1 MMEAR
6 VDRFGRVVIPKEL
19 RTALDIRPGTVV
31 ELATTDGRLILRP
44 RTDESHVA
52 DRDGVLVYT
61 GTSEGDL
68 AQAVQDFREG
78 HIASAVERSW
88 K

>member
-1 MMEAR
+1 MQAR
-6 VDRFGRVVIPKEL
+6 VDRFGRVVIPKQL
-19 RTALDIRPGTVV
+19 RIALDLRPGTVV
-31 ELATTDGRLILRP
+31 DVATAGDRLILTP
-44 RTDESHVA
+44 RTNESYVA

-68 AQAVQDFREG
+68 AQAVQEFREG
-78 HIASAVERSW
+78 HIAKTVARSW